1 MKSTQ
6 PRSES
11 PRPAGTPS
19 TLYSNNNFFQ
29 IPTTL
34 CKWDLLGDNPGLLD
48 EVDSWVADVT
58 EHFRTRS
65 INKLSQV
72 VKSLLVNLDDDNG
85 EVPEK
90 YRGREDLIKV
100 RAFFRWIA
108 ENIV

>member
-1 MKSTQ
+1 M
-6 PRSES
+6 
-11 PRPAGTPS
+11 
-19 TLYSNNNFFQ
+19 
-29 IPTTL
+29 
-34 CKWDLLGDNPGLLD
+34 D

-72 VKSLLVNLDDDNG
+72 VKSLLVNLDDG
-85 EVPEK
+85 EVPER

-100 RAFFRWIA
+100 RAFFRWVA